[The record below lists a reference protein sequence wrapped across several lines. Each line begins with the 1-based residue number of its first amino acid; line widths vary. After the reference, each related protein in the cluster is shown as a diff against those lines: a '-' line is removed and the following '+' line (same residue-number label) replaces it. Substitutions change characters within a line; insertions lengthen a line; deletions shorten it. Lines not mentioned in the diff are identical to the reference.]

1 MTGCTRQEKWKR
13 RAADDARQV
22 YVDVAADNFK
32 VGARA
37 EWEIRSG
44 NGIEARRTQARFNAV
59 RAADAASLDARR
71 RKLAG
76 LLAAEQAEQQEQLI
90 SLDMTPAQRA
100 AAGRGASPRAGAP
113 TQ

>member
-1 MTGCTRQEKWKR
+1 MSRMPPDYLIQKR

-44 NGIEARRTQARFNAV
+44 NGIEARRTH
-59 RAADAASLDARR
+59 ADT
-71 RKLAG
+71 
-76 LLAAEQAEQQEQLI
+76 E
-90 SLDMTPAQRA
+90 
-100 AAGRGASPRAGAP
+100 P
-113 TQ
+113 TA